1 MLMRDDGLVD
11 QVDRLVGEEAVGDVA
26 VAEHRGGDQRGVGD
40 ADAVVRLVALLEP
53 AQDRDRVLDRR
64 LADVDRLE
72 APLERRVLL
81 DVLLVLVERGGAD
94 RAQLAAGEHRLEQ
107 VGGVDGALGGA
118 GADDRVQLVHE
129 QDDLAVG
136 LLDLLEDG
144 LQALL
149 ELAAVLR
156 AGDQRADVERDDAAV
171 AQLLGHVAGDDA
183 LGEALGDRGLADAG
197 LADQDGVVLGAAGED
212 LDDAADLVVAADDR
226 VELAVLGGLR
236 EVAAELLERLVLV
249 LGVLVGDAVRAAD
262 GLDGLDDVAPCSRR
276 CGAAPRRRA
285 TCAAASAS
293 SRCSVETYSSLNWPS
308 SRSAARRTATSSR
321 LTVGSVAAPW
331 MVGSCSSAALTSPRI
346 ASGRAPSLLRTGT
359 TMPSSCSS
367 RTASRCSGVASV
379 WLRAAASAVAASS
392 APRDLVVNRSMFI
405 GSKSQSGGLRL

>member
-1 MLMRDDGLVD
+1 M
-11 QVDRLVGEEAVGDVA
+11 VG
-26 VAEHRGGDQRGVGD
+26 
-40 ADAVVRLVALLEP
+40 LVALLEP
-53 AQDRDRVLDRR
+53 AQDRDRVLDGR

-72 APLERRVLL
+72 AALERRVLL
-81 DVLLVLVERGGAD
+81 DVLAVLVERGGAD

-118 GADDRVQLVHE
+118 GADDRVQLVDE

-149 ELAAVLR
+149 ELAAVLG

-171 AQLLGHVAGDDA
+171 AQRLGHVAGDDA

-197 LADQDGVVLGAAGED
+197 LADQDGVVLGAARED

-249 LGVLVGDAVRAAD
+249 LGVLVGHAVRAAD
-262 GLDGLDDVAPCSRR
+262 VLDRRDDVLLARAV
-276 CGAAPRRRA
+276 AAQRVAGGGLVVGEREQQVLGGDVLVLELAAARARRRA
-285 TCAAASAS
+285 G
-293 SRCSVETYSSLNWPS
+293 R
-308 SRSAARRTATSSR
+308 RRAR
-321 LTVGSVAAPW
+321 G
-331 MVGSCSSAALTSPRI
+331 
-346 ASGRAPSLLRTGT
+346 
-359 TMPSSCSS
+359 
-367 RTASRCSGVASV
+367 
-379 WLRAAASAVAASS
+379 
-392 APRDLVVNRSMFI
+392 
-405 GSKSQSGGLRL
+405 